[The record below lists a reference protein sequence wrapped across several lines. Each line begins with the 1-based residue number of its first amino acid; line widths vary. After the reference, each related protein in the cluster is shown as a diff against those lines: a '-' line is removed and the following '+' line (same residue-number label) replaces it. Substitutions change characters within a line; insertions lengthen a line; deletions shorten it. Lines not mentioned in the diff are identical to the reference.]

1 MSSTAAKVT
10 QCPKLKLS
18 RNYTVTF
25 QSTELFSWLYLQKI
39 EHFLLTC
46 TSFWTRD
53 MSTAVLSSLFP
64 WKNSEIQKL
73 KDTKVLLE
81 GFFIFIYKQTENQP
95 LQTHTHKA
103 SKFPRDLHG
112 RTCTSTW
119 ESEIKS
125 LWKCP
130 DVSLFIASSRV
141 FLNSV
146 REP

>member
-18 RNYTVTF
+18 RNHTVTF
-25 QSTELFSWLYLQKI
+25 QSTVDYTNKDEKFLTDLHVFLDKRHVNSCTFISVSLKEFRDTKI
-39 EHFLLTC
+39 ERYKSFAGGLFLFLFTNKQK
-46 TSFWTRD
+46 TSH
-53 MSTAVLSSLFP
+53 
-64 WKNSEIQKL
+64 
-73 KDTKVLLE
+73 
-81 GFFIFIYKQTENQP
+81 YKH
-95 LQTHTHKA
+95 THTHKA